1 MARMLNRRQTL
12 AGLALGCAT
21 GGRAF
26 AQADDEPDSWPELV
40 HLFFNDAPIQE
51 DKSLV
56 SFEAP
61 ARAEDAAIVP
71 MSFSAKLPE
80 GDTRRVIKLTLVID
94 ENPVPLAAAF
104 TLGEKAGDTRIS
116 TRVRVNSYTN
126 TRVVAELSDGSL
138 HMATRYIKASG
149 GCSAPMV
156 KSMDEA
162 LATLG
167 QMKFRIL
174 PPTPEAP
181 NEALLM
187 VRHPNN
193 SGLQMDQVTRLYTPA
208 RYIASSRSIRDRISF
223 SRWPPASRSR
233 RTRTSASPSS
243 PTAPRCFASRPRTR
257 RARPFGRMAGDP
269 RRGVSEGLLR
279 SHRLHCRRT
288 EKRRSRESGVRRK
301 VRRPSATLRT
311 QRSCATRDNQR
322 RQGRR
327 SRAASSPTSPALEP
341 RMARRRS
348 GLKSASSMTASVPVV
363 KRLALVSI
371 VRRSEVWPASKP
383 PVAAQL
389 NPMVWPGVSRS
400 TKLGALAPPL
410 SPTSVMKVA
419 KLPAVTSRYRVT

>member
-1 MARMLNRRQTL
+1 MAHMLTKRQAL

-26 AQADDEPDSWPELV
+26 AQAVDEPDSWPELV
-40 HLFFNDAPIQE
+40 HIFFNDAPIQE
-51 DKSLV
+51 DKGLV

-61 ARAEDAAIVP
+61 VRAEDAAIVP

-80 GDTRRVIKLTLVID
+80 GDTRRVNKLTLVID

-126 TRVVAELSDGSL
+126 TRVVAELDDGSL

-156 KSMDEA
+156 KSLDEA

-187 VRHPNN
+187 VHHPNN

-208 RYIASSRSIRDRISF
+208 RYIAKLAVYQGPDLVFSMAAGISISEDPNFRFTFKPNGAKQFRVEAEDTAGKTF
-223 SRWPPASRSR
+223 SGAWP
-233 RTRTSASPSS
+233 
-243 PTAPRCFASRPRTR
+243 
-257 RARPFGRMAGDP
+257 
-269 RRGVSEGLLR
+269 
-279 SHRLHCRRT
+279 
-288 EKRRSRESGVRRK
+288 
-301 VRRPSATLRT
+301 
-311 QRSCATRDNQR
+311 ATRD
-322 RQGRR
+322 
-327 SRAASSPTSPALEP
+327 
-341 RMARRRS
+341 
-348 GLKSASSMTASVPVV
+348 
-363 KRLALVSI
+363 
-371 VRRSEVWPASKP
+371 
-383 PVAAQL
+383 
-389 NPMVWPGVSRS
+389 
-400 TKLGALAPPL
+400 GA
-410 SPTSVMKVA
+410 
-419 KLPAVTSRYRVT
+419 